1 MYISKLFMII
11 DLLFFLTVSFSLFIG
26 FFLIFKLKPR
36 KEKFHIITIGLYYI
50 IHALCF
56 SFYLLIKYE
65 LIIYFPYL
73 YKIPAPLTYLITPL
87 SFFHIRS
94 LIYNKK
100 SLRAFDIIH
109 FTPFIIFLI
118 SYFPFY
124 FMPLAEK
131 VNYLKLVFLDF
142 NLTFTDNIGLIPESI
157 NSLGRI
163 LHPLFYLLLQWMMIY
178 SMKGKNFKLI
188 NNKLYSWVFNLT
200 LMQSFFSIS
209 LVGVVIFSFLFP
221 VYFKFRIFEYLPT
234 VFTIIFFFSI
244 SVYLIWNQDV
254 LLKLK
259 YFSFENDMNHTF
271 NEINLGSL
279 TDIVQEKLYF
289 TDKNLS
295 ISKLSLLLNISQN
308 DLSKII
314 NKSYP
319 NYNFWINEIRVKYSI
334 DLIKEDF
341 LKNYSVEALAE
352 KSGFKSKNTFY
363 RSFKKY
369 TNTTPIIFEKELNF
383 L

>member
-1 MYISKLFMII
+1 MII
-11 DLLFFLTVSFSLFIG
+11 DLLFFLTVSFSSFVG

-36 KEKFHIITIGLYYI
+36 NEKIHTTTIGLYYI
-50 IHALCF
+50 INALCF

-94 LIYNKK
+94 LIHNKK
-100 SLRAFDIIH
+100 SLRTFDVLH
-109 FTPFIIFLI
+109 FIPFIIFLI
-118 SYFPFY
+118 SYLPFY
-124 FMPLAEK
+124 LMPLAEK
-131 VNYLKLVFLDF
+131 INYLKLVFLDF
-142 NLTFTDNIGLIPESI
+142 NLTFTDNIGLLPESI

-163 LHPLFYLLLQWMMIY
+163 LHPFFYLVLQWMMIC
-178 SMKGKNFKLI
+178 SRKGKSFKLI

-200 LMQSFFSIS
+200 LMQSFFSIG
-209 LVGVVIFSFLFP
+209 LVGVVIFSFLYP
-221 VYFKFRIFEYLPT
+221 VYFEFRIFEYLPT
-234 VFTIIFFFSI
+234 ILTIIFFFSI
-244 SVYLIWNQDV
+244 SIYLIWNQDI

-259 YFSFENDMNHTF
+259 YFSFQNDINQAS
-271 NEINLGSL
+271 NKINLGYF
-279 TDIVQEKLYF
+279 TTIVEEKLYF

-295 ISKLSLLLNISQN
+295 ISKLALLLNVSQN

-314 NKSYP
+314 NKSNS
-319 NYNFWINEIRVKYSI
+319 NYNLWINEIRVKYSI
-334 DLIKEDF
+334 DLIKDGF

-369 TNTTPIIFEKELNF
+369 TNTTPISFEKELNF
-383 L
+383 

>member
-1 MYISKLFMII
+1 MII
-11 DLLFFLTVSFSLFIG
+11 DLLFFLTVSFSLFVG

-36 KEKFHIITIGLYYI
+36 NEKIHTITIGLYYI
-50 IHALCF
+50 INALCF

-65 LIIYFPYL
+65 FIIYFPYL

-100 SLRAFDIIH
+100 SFKAFDILH
-109 FTPFIIFLI
+109 FIPFIIFLI

-124 FMPLAEK
+124 LMPLAEK
-131 VNYLKLVFLDF
+131 INYLELVFIDF
-142 NLTFTDNIGLIPESI
+142 NLTFTDNIGLIPENI

-178 SMKGKNFKLI
+178 SVKGKNFKSI
-188 NNKLYSWVFNLT
+188 NNKLYTWVFNLT
-200 LMQSFFSIS
+200 LMQSFFSIG
-209 LVGVVIFSFLFP
+209 LIGVVIFSFLFP
-221 VYFKFRIFEYLPT
+221 VYFEFRIFEYLPT
-234 VFTIIFFFSI
+234 VLTIIFFFSI
-244 SVYLIWNQDV
+244 SIYLIWHQDV

-259 YFSFENDMNHTF
+259 YFSFENDMNQVS

-279 TDIVQEKLYF
+279 TTIVREKLYF

-295 ISKLSLLLNISQN
+295 ISKLALLLNMSQN
-308 DLSKII
+308 DLSKIV
-314 NKSYP
+314 NKSYS
-319 NYNFWINEIRVKYSI
+319 NYNFWVNEMRVQYSI
-334 DLIKEDF
+334 HLIKEGF
-341 LKNYSVEALAE
+341 LVNYSVEALAE

-363 RSFKKY
+363 RSFKNY